1 MNYYTYQQLKRGLFT
16 VGNYGGDDE
25 WNSESDHDSAE
36 SAMTRTNFL
45 NARASFVD
53 EGGVV
58 APDPKETFAPTRFD
72 RLLEAAFQGIL
83 ANPEFAELSQT
94 QVAEMSIQHT
104 KVLMDL
110 LNEQK
115 L

>member
-1 MNYYTYQQLKRGLFT
+1 MTYYVYRQSERGAWT
-16 VGNYGGDDE
+16 VGSYDGSDE
-25 WNSESDHDSAE
+25 WNPESNHSSVKSAID
-36 SAMTRTNFL
+36 RLNFL
-45 NARASFVD
+45 N

-58 APDPKETFAPTRFD
+58 APDPKEAFALTRFD

-110 LNEQK
+110 LDEQK
-115 L
+115 I

>member
-1 MNYYTYQQLKRGLFT
+1 MTYSYLSSDVNLWT
-16 VGNYGGDDE
+16 VGSYDADDC
-25 WNSESDHDSAE
+25 WLPESDHDSIAE
-36 SAMTRTNFL
+36 AAARVRFL
-45 NARASFVD
+45 N
-53 EGGVV
+53 GGSIIK
-58 APDPKETFAPTRFD
+58 PDPKEPFAPTRFD

-104 KVLMDL
+104 KVLTDL
-110 LNEQK
+110 LLEQK